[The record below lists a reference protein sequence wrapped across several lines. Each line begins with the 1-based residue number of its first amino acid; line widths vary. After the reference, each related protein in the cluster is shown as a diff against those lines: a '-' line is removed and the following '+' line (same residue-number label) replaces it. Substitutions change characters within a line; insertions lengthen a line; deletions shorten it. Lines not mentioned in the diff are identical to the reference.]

1 MNTNEQL
8 FRIIIEDGFSKGDVT
23 VFDRY
28 ASPDFVE
35 HQYGFIPPN
44 AEGVK
49 ERIRSLHTAFPDFS
63 MTIEDLVTDDDK
75 V

>member
-23 VFDRY
+23 VFDRH
-28 ASPDFVE
+28 ASSDFVE

-49 ERIRSLHTAFPDFS
+49 ERIRSLHQLFLIS
-63 MTIEDLVTDDDK
+63 L
-75 V
+75 